1 MRLQDYKKVAL
12 FLGLIFLFSCVE
24 DQEFLALKNKV
35 YTLDVRVGRL
45 EKEIKNLK
53 KKVGSLEE
61 TSTGKASLIYKELEE
76 VKGAISENAER
87 MDTQYRDILGRVEKL
102 EDEIKEIKWD
112 ISLLKSV
119 KESISMANE
128 TVNATFTPSSNK
140 TFTPEELYSMAL
152 DAYRRGDVQEARK
165 LFNEYLS
172 KYPNTDLSDNAL
184 FWIGETYYV
193 EGRYPEA
200 IVRYQ
205 EVLVKFPKGDKVPS
219 ALLKMALSQIKL
231 GALVDARV
239 TLERLIKEFPNTPQ
253 ARIAERELRKLGQ

>member
-1 MRLQDYKKVAL
+1 M
-12 FLGLIFLFSCVE
+12 GLILLFSCVE

-35 YTLDVRVGRL
+35 YTIDVRVRKL
-45 EKEIKNLK
+45 EKEVKGLK
-53 KKVGSLEE
+53 EEVSSLKE

-102 EDEIKEIKWD
+102 ENEVKEIKWE

-119 KESISMANE
+119 RESISMANE
-128 TVNATFTPSSNK
+128 TVNATSVPSSNK
-140 TFTPEELYSMAL
+140 TLTPEELYSMAL
-152 DAYRRGDVQEARK
+152 DAYRRGDVEEARK

-172 KYPNTDLSDNAL
+172 KYPDTELSDNAL

-219 ALLKMALSQIKL
+219 ALLKLGLSQIKL
-231 GALVDARV
+231 GALVDAKV
-239 TLERLIKEFPNTPQ
+239 TLEKLIKEFPDTPQ
-253 ARIAERELRKLGQ
+253 ARIAERELKRLGQ